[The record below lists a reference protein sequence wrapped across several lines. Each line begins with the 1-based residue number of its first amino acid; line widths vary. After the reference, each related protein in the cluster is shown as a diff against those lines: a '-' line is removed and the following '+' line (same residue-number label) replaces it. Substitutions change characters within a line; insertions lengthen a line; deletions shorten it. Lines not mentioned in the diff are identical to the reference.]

1 MPKELFEMR
10 SFHAGTITTPDQE
23 DIPNEAASYSL
34 NLDSVSEQGVLKGIP
49 GDRTL
54 STSGTT
60 RVYDIGL
67 IKNGDNHGLARVRL
81 DGSNLDADVVE
92 NVYTTGSTTQR
103 DLGAIGPIA
112 DYSETTMT
120 MQNSNKEIH
129 MGTGSTAARKPKWIG
144 YVANDQFG
152 DAQTLPVLENAELS
166 SPSDVGQFYKLV
178 ADSQYVY
185 AVAWKGSKIYKYDHT
200 DNNSFVESKGGFGS
214 ISGLCLHSAAGYLF
228 VFDNSIGTYG
238 TLYKV
243 QSSTL
248 EIVETYTIAGY
259 GTDET
264 ALAATSD
271 LVSDMVVTD
280 PSGSPNL
287 WMAIYRTSN
296 MTNAADKI
304 LFTIAISGLT
314 NGGTFIPLDKTFTMA
329 SSGSAEGSFS
339 QATNITTYKTSLAK
353 WASTTGDDEDSVV
366 WTGNFNNVNIR
377 CDGSSTVD
385 SAYNV
390 LVFIDKDAAA
400 GEKFNQ
406 TNVRLLS
413 LAEYNSSDPDTR
425 LNRACTGIQLD
436 YSSNSKLFMTFKG
449 GTDAVNTVHYDTSAV
464 TAMSSIDWDSGPLSI
479 KGAVN
484 TSSAGTN
491 VSTGTQSSTIAPISG
506 SGSGTHVLAMFSTQ
520 QMGITSQAS
529 LASSSYTITVKD
541 YSKVAIQTKALAES
555 GTMGQNDATTFQSYK
570 ISFLYDGFQES
581 PLSITP
587 LQTVELGDEKYSVQ
601 VSIKIATTNL
611 SKRISHVNLYRA
623 EGTSTTP
630 TTFYRL
636 VKQIEL
642 DANWQDITSGAHQA
656 IMGDHKEKTIVD
668 SGTLLASYEAI
679 NNISE
684 DLSTTTVHY
693 GLSTQINGQHIVGD
707 CYHSVIEDP
716 ENYLFKSKPGNFDQF
731 DYTKDFLRL
740 PEKPTA
746 LASFAGRI
754 YAFSENSTYR
764 INPEG
769 FFIEDEF
776 NGVGCIGKRAVT
788 VTEYGM
794 CFADENNIYLH
805 DGRSPSPIA
814 EPILTD
820 ENGLGWQQKSSN
832 LTPMVAFDAKKRSFL
847 IFFQAGSKL
856 TPADE
861 ESFGTQD
868 SVFSA
873 VWAYNWTRKR
883 WDLFMFNS
891 EGDEEAAFLPIDII
905 NGKDG
910 EVLVSKYKTDNTNFE
925 VTRFMGGTSGN
936 NYRKWYHRSKKINM
950 GVATQ
955 KKVMYGIHWTGS
967 TDGGTTRY
975 RFEDGSW
982 QPLNASTPTSFT
994 GNLAARKQRSLQVEI
1009 RSNDT
1014 SSPKHQDE
1022 VSAVSV
1028 VFRRLPINQLAME
1041 DT

>member
-81 DGSNLDADVVE
+81 DGSNLDADVIE
-92 NVYTTGSTTQR
+92 DIYDSATQR
-103 DLGAIGPIA
+103 DLGAIGTTT

-152 DAQTLPVLENAELS
+152 TTQTLPVLEDAELS
-166 SPSDVGQFYKLV
+166 SPADVGQFYKLV

-248 EIVETYTIAGY
+248 EIVETYTISGY
-259 GTDET
+259 GTAET
-264 ALAATSD
+264 ALPETSD
-271 LVSDMVVTD
+271 LVSDLVVTD

-287 WMAIYRTSN
+287 WMAIYRSSN
-296 MTNAADKI
+296 MTGATSKI
-304 LFTIAISGLT
+304 LFTIALSGLT
-314 NGGTFIPLDKTFTMA
+314 NGSTFIPLDKTFTM
-329 SSGSAEGSFS
+329 SSTTNEGYFT
-339 QATNITTYKTSLAK
+339 ATPNVTTYKTSLARHG
-353 WASTTGDDEDSVV
+353 STANDDEDSVV
-366 WTGNFNNVNIR
+366 WTGNFNNVAIK
-377 CDGSSTVD
+377 VD
-385 SAYNV
+385 SGQTTNTAYNV
-390 LVFIDKDAAA
+390 LVYVDKDASASDA
-400 GEKFNQ
+400 FNT
-406 TNVRLLS
+406 TNVKLVA
-413 LAEYNSSDPDTR
+413 LAEYNSGSVSTR
-425 LNRACTGIQLD
+425 LNRACTGIHISYD
-436 YSSNSKLFMTFKG
+436 GASYLFMSFKA
-449 GTDAVNTVHYDTSAV
+449 GTDGVNNVLYATPGNVNVGNITWQSNPA
-464 TAMSSIDWDSGPLSI
+464 AI
-479 KGAVN
+479 KGVLN
-484 TSSAGTN
+484 DSASGGSVT
-491 VSTGTQSSTIAPISG
+491 TGTQSSTLVPIGDTG
-506 SGSGTHVLAMFSTQ
+506 SAHQLSMFSTQ
-520 QMGITSQAS
+520 QLGISSQ
-529 LASSSYTITVKD
+529 ITLDDSDGDFNAVSIKD
-541 YSKVAIQTKALAES
+541 FAKVAIQTKSLAAS
-555 GTMGQNDATTFQSYK
+555 GTIGQNDATTFQNYK
-570 ISFLYDGFQES
+570 VSFLYDGFQES

-587 LQTVELGDEKYSVQ
+587 VQTVELDDEKYAIQ
-601 VSIKIATTNL
+601 VSVKVATTNL

-861 ESFGTQD
+861 GSFGTQD

-982 QPLNASTPTSFT
+982 QSLNASTPTSFT